1 MITEDPPRSPLIAQP
16 PSDRTIGNASMFHYT
31 VRSKGGEWEEGGA
44 MKLEQGAEYR
54 GERGGKD
61 KVGVSV
67 GGRPAPLVNGNLV
80 QGVVDSICR
89 GKGHGGHSTGPGG
102 SLCLNNPLPACSGW
116 G

>member
-1 MITEDPPRSPLIAQP
+1 MALLPPYRPPSSTAIAQAKVKMITEDPPRSPLIAQP

-54 GERGGKD
+54 GERGGRD

-67 GGRPAPLVNGNLV
+67 GGR
-80 QGVVDSICR
+80 R
-89 GKGHGGHSTGPGG
+89 T
-102 SLCLNNPLPACSGW
+102 ACTISK
-116 G
+116 